1 MIQTKTFHSIIAL
14 FAITIMALGAGNWV
28 LQPDKALTWT
38 IGMLA
43 MPFIWIFVAWT
54 LRKRPLGE
62 YGNAERKFF
71 ILSVFSVGV
80 ILVLAMIMRLVDS
93 TTSFSF
99 AGIERMWGIALGLFL
114 LGMGNIVPK
123 ILSPLTVKGCSSVEH
138 QASQR
143 FAGWMFVLAG
153 FVQTL
158 LFVFFP
164 IKQAGSF
171 ALLVLVTVLILVSL
185 RYLWAMTRGNNSS

>member
-1 MIQTKTFHSIIAL
+1 MIQTKAFHSIIAL
-14 FAITIMALGAGNWV
+14 FSIVIMALGAGNWI
-28 LQPDKALTWT
+28 LQPDRAFTWT
-38 IGMLA
+38 IGMLT

-54 LRKRPLGE
+54 LHRRPLSE

-71 ILSVFSVGV
+71 ILSVFSVGG
-80 ILVLAMIMRLVDS
+80 ILTLAMIIRLVDS

-99 AGIERMWGIALGLFL
+99 VGIERVWGIALGLFL
-114 LGMGNIVPK
+114 LVMGNIVPK
-123 ILSPLTVKGCSSVEH
+123 ILSPLTAKGCSSVEH

-153 FVQTL
+153 FIQTC
-158 LFVFFP
+158 LFIFVP
-164 IKQAGSF
+164 LKQASSF
-171 ALLVLVTVLILVSL
+171 ALLVLVTVLVLVSL